1 MSKSI
6 KVASKDFP
14 KSVLELQNLYE
25 LKTNFYSNNS
35 RDNYKFHTFI
45 ENGEKLDISDLNI
58 SIFKENSF
66 KNKLI
71 EIFVEKLEINIDF
84 YVSFV

>member
-25 LKTNFYSNNS
+25 LKNSEEEMIIRFRSNLKFY
-35 RDNYKFHTFI
+35 
-45 ENGEKLDISDLNI
+45 
-58 SIFKENSF
+58 
-66 KNKLI
+66 
-71 EIFVEKLEINIDF
+71 
-84 YVSFV
+84 